1 VCLFIVVQ
9 DVCLLGSKDVA
20 LPGSKDVALPG
31 SKDVALPGSKD
42 VACQADNTHAVG
54 GMEEMV
60 PAFSGR

>member
-1 VCLFIVVQ
+1 M
-9 DVCLLGSKDVA
+9 SA
-20 LPGSKDVALPG
+20 LPCSNDVALPG

>member
-1 VCLFIVVQ
+1 MSALPNSN
-9 DVCLLGSKDVA
+9 DVTLPGSNDIA
-20 LPGSKDVALPG
+20 LPGSN
-31 SKDVALPGSKD
+31 D